1 MKIITGNEFEINSR
15 GSVVTVGGFDGIH
28 IGHQALI
35 NEVLKCASCR
45 NYNSILLTFE
55 THTRIALGQERE
67 PFLLS
72 PIEEK
77 IEILKNYPLDYVV
90 FLDPTPELLNTSSED
105 FIKNFLIEKLHTR
118 RLVLGFNHHFGKNR
132 EGSPVYLAE
141 TIKEWNFVLTLFPPI
156 FINGEIVSSSK
167 IREFICKGD
176 IESAN
181 KMLGRPYSV
190 YGMVVE
196 GQKLG
201 RKLGVKTANLKVHPY
216 KLLPHNGVYV
226 VEVVYK
232 NKVFKGVASVGTRP
246 TVDGK
251 KAITEVHIFDFDKEI
266 YGEYLKVNFLK
277 YLRPER
283 KFESIEELKDAIHHD
298 IGEAQAYFKNP
309 LSLSRHDI

>member
-35 NEVLKCASCR
+35 DEVLKCASWR
-45 NYNSILLTFE
+45 DYNSILLTFE
-55 THTRIALGQERE
+55 THPRIALGQERE

-90 FLDPTPELLNTSSED
+90 FLDPTPELLNTTSED
-105 FIKNFLIEKLHTR
+105 FIKSFLIEKLHTI

-141 TIKEWNFVLTLFPPI
+141 TIKKWNFVLTVFPPI

-167 IREFICKGD
+167 IREFIRAGE

-181 KMLGRPYSV
+181 RMLGRPYSV
-190 YGMVVE
+190 YGVVVE

-201 RKLGVKTANLKVHPY
+201 RKIGVKTANLKVHPY
-216 KLLPHNGVYV
+216 KLLPRNGVYV
-226 VEVVYK
+226 VEVNYK
-232 NKVFKGVASVGTRP
+232 DNLYHGVASVGTRP

-251 KAITEVHIFDFDKEI
+251 KVITEVHIFDFDKEI
-266 YGEYLKVNFLK
+266 YGEYLKINFLK
-277 YLRPER
+277 FLRPER
-283 KFESIEELKDAIHHD
+283 RFSSIDELKKAIIQD
-298 IGEAQAYFKNP
+298 IKGA
-309 LSLSRHDI
+309 LSFFETSSAVK

>member
-28 IGHQALI
+28 LGHQALI
-35 NEVLKCASCR
+35 DEVLKCASWR

-55 THTRIALGQERE
+55 THPRIALGQERE

-77 IEILKNYPLDYVV
+77 IDILKNYHLDYVI

-105 FIKNFLIEKLHTR
+105 FVRNFLIKKLHTR

-141 TIKEWNFVLTLFPPI
+141 TIRKWNFVLTVFPPI
-156 FINGEIVSSSK
+156 FIEGEIVSSSK
-167 IREFICKGD
+167 IRELIRKGKV
-176 IESAN
+176 ESAN

-196 GQKLG
+196 GQKFG

-216 KLLPHNGVYV
+216 KLLPLNGVYIV
-226 VEVVYK
+226 NVEYK
-232 NKVFKGVASVGTRP
+232 GKLLNGVASVGTRP

-251 KAITEVHIFDFDKEI
+251 KTITEVHIFDFDREI
-266 YGEYLKVNFLK
+266 YGDYLKVNFLK
-277 YLRPER
+277 FLRPER
-283 KFESIEELKDAIHHD
+283 KFESIEELKIAIHRD
-298 IGEAQAYFKNP
+298 IKEAQTFFKTTIP
-309 LSLSRHDI
+309 LSKD